1 LNGTRS
7 HARKKWRRA
16 IIRVV
21 RSGGVII
28 IWGIIIMIII
38 VVVVVVSV
46 HSSEWETLMTLVL

>member
-1 LNGTRS
+1 LNGSRS
-7 HARKKWRRA
+7 HPRKKWRRA

-38 VVVVVVSV
+38 VVDVSV

>member
-1 LNGTRS
+1 LNGSRS
-7 HARKKWRRA
+7 HSRKKWRRA

-38 VVVVVVSV
+38 VDVSV